1 MPLPGAV
8 LEEGAEFSLF
18 VSGGPLFRLLPEV
31 EGLTADA
38 AAATLADL
46 NSPMMRPRRQKPRN
60 YRRLATIGVDTSDEE
75 EEEEVP
81 RPFVRTDLASID
93 GIDPSTIAF
102 LAAIAC
108 SM

>member
-1 MPLPGAV
+1 LD
-8 LEEGAEFSLF
+8 EEEKD
-18 VSGGPLFRLLPEV
+18 E
-31 EGLTADA
+31 EE
-38 AAATLADL
+38 
-46 NSPMMRPRRQKPRN
+46 
-60 YRRLATIGVDTSDEE
+60 EE

>member
-1 MPLPGAV
+1 MD
-8 LEEGAEFSLF
+8 EEEKD
-18 VSGGPLFRLLPEV
+18 E
-31 EGLTADA
+31 
-38 AAATLADL
+38 
-46 NSPMMRPRRQKPRN
+46 
-60 YRRLATIGVDTSDEE
+60 EE

-93 GIDPSTIAF
+93 EIDPSTIAF

>member
-1 MPLPGAV
+1 LD
-8 LEEGAEFSLF
+8 EEEEDGFEKK
-18 VSGGPLFRLLPEV
+18 
-31 EGLTADA
+31 D
-38 AAATLADL
+38 
-46 NSPMMRPRRQKPRN
+46 
-60 YRRLATIGVDTSDEE
+60 E

>member
-1 MPLPGAV
+1 MD
-8 LEEGAEFSLF
+8 EEEEDGFEKKD
-18 VSGGPLFRLLPEV
+18 E
-31 EGLTADA
+31 EEE
-38 AAATLADL
+38 
-46 NSPMMRPRRQKPRN
+46 
-60 YRRLATIGVDTSDEE
+60 EE

>member
-1 MPLPGAV
+1 MD
-8 LEEGAEFSLF
+8 EEEEDGFEKKD
-18 VSGGPLFRLLPEV
+18 E
-31 EGLTADA
+31 
-38 AAATLADL
+38 
-46 NSPMMRPRRQKPRN
+46 
-60 YRRLATIGVDTSDEE
+60 EE

>member
-1 MPLPGAV
+1 LD
-8 LEEGAEFSLF
+8 EEEEDGSEKK
-18 VSGGPLFRLLPEV
+18 
-31 EGLTADA
+31 D
-38 AAATLADL
+38 
-46 NSPMMRPRRQKPRN
+46 
-60 YRRLATIGVDTSDEE
+60 E

-93 GIDPSTIAF
+93 GIDPSTIGF